1 MNDWEND
8 PTILQPQ
15 QILFIFLITV
25 ALVVLAGVV
34 FTAFFNSTV
43 ALLSESL
50 IILPAIIFVVRQK
63 LSFKKVFRFNSVNA
77 SIVIHSIFLSLIIF
91 ILGDELDRLLSTIFP
106 MPENMASGLKNV
118 LQFHSLTQ
126 AIIIILA
133 AVIFAGFAEEMFFR
147 GLLQRALEN
156 SRDPALAIVFTAAL
170 FASIHLNPWSALQIL
185 FLGLALGYLAWKSN
199 SVFPAIILHATNN
212 FLSLALLNSPE
223 EKLTWYATTS
233 HVNYIWV
240 FFALLVL
247 IPLFQS
253 FNRAC
258 NNWASS
264 QSNANR

>member
-8 PTILQPQ
+8 PTVLQPQ

-34 FTAFFNSTV
+34 FTAIFNPTV

-50 IILPAIIFVVRQK
+50 IILPAIIFVAKHR
-63 LSFKKVFRFNSVNA
+63 LSFKTVFRFNAVNA
-77 SIVIHSIFLSLIIF
+77 SIFIHSIVLSLVVFVI
-91 ILGDELDRLLSTIFP
+91 GDELDRLLSTIFP
-106 MPENMASGLKNV
+106 MPQSMVEGLKNV

-126 AIIIILA
+126 TIIIFLA

-156 SRDPALAIVFTAAL
+156 YRDPALAIVFTAAL

-185 FLGLALGYLAWKSN
+185 FLGLALGYMAWKSN
-199 SVFPAIILHATNN
+199 SIFPAIILHATNN
-212 FLSLALLNSPE
+212 FLSLILLNTPE
-223 EKLTWYATTS
+223 EKITWYATTS
-233 HVNYIWV
+233 HVNYVWI
-240 FFALLVL
+240 FFALLVVL
-247 IPLFQS
+247 PLFHS

-258 NNWASS
+258 NAWIKSK
-264 QSNANR
+264 